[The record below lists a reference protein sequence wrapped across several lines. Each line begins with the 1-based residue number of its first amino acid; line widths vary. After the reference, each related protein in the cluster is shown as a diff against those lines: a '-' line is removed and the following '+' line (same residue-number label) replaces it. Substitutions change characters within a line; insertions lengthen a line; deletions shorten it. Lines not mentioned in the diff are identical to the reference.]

1 MKPISLETADSM
13 TWHKYLPFFGLIA
26 LVFNPM
32 LPSCSAQMQVPQVEK
47 AVMVEDENPLDT
59 VEVFKGTLGLNL
71 SQTALENWAGG
82 GESSVAFTALCN
94 LSETRERGPRSAGWG
109 VDAALGLL
117 RQQGGWRKT
126 DDRLIVTGQWNTA
139 MQTALRDARER
150 RGLINAFFFQPLL

>member
-1 MKPISLETADSM
+1 M
-13 TWHKYLPFFGLIA
+13 TWHKYLPIFGLIA

-47 AVMVEDENPLDT
+47 AVMVEDEKPLDT

-117 RQQGGWRKT
+117 RQQGG
-126 DDRLIVTGQWNTA
+126 
-139 MQTALRDARER
+139 
-150 RGLINAFFFQPLL
+150 